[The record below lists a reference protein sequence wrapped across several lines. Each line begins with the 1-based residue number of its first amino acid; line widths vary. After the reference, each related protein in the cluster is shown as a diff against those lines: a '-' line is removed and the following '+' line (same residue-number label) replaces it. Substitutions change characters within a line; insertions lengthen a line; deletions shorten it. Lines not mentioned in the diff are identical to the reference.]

1 MTSLL
6 DRFQDP
12 DRSFFPTPIWWWSGD
27 RLDAARLRWQ
37 MERLVAGGAMNLVVM
52 NLLPTVPEMGMTR
65 DDPVLFSE
73 RWWELFEGVCRDAE
87 ELGASLWLYDQIGHG
102 GANLL
107 GEVIARDPDAAGLVL
122 DRTVV
127 DVEGHGSVECPPAG
141 TVVAAAFVERDG
153 TVRQVAPS
161 GRRASADGSGRL
173 MLFHTAPRGL
183 DFFSRRA
190 CEQLIQVAFE
200 PFEQRVPQYLGN
212 VIAGVF
218 QDELPPIQNWS
229 REFPERFR
237 EIAGYDV
244 IPRLAELWEDLTPNS
259 RRVRRDFHHVRG
271 TLAEE
276 AFFLPLQE
284 WHDRHGTLSSF
295 DQDYGARDA
304 DPAGSSRL
312 YGDYLRTH
320 RSFSAPGSD
329 HQGDAK
335 IHSSLAHSYGHER
348 VWIESF
354 HSSGW
359 GGTLEETFDWL
370 LPWIGAGANL
380 YNPHATY
387 YSTREGWW
395 EWAPPATDWRQPY
408 WRHHI
413 EFARAVARLCSTLS
427 WGTHV
432 CDVAVLFPS
441 ATGQSALAPDGT
453 VGPAGRAASETY
465 HRIAG
470 RMTWFDTRPGVLNE
484 LCRDFDVLDDDTVAS
499 AAVDGGA
506 LVHRGERYR
515 TVILPACAV
524 IEAATARRLVE
535 FADAGGNLV
544 AVGPLPESAAGLT
557 EDDAP
562 VEELRQRFARGAAR
576 QVDSADDLA
585 GALADVPPLVRA
597 DVPTLVRR
605 DGDEVVVFVPA
616 AFPRASRV
624 GPSDDPDPVFDWL
637 KVAIDFEPSGWARE
651 RELVVSGVSGAPQL
665 WEPFS
670 GRRRRLEA
678 QPTADGVKVRV
689 PFDDGPAALLVWGC
703 AEEPPAAGRDDA
715 EFAAPVALDGRW
727 EVEVEPTLEDRWGD
741 LGAPPPALPVEA
753 WALEHEDAGRW
764 VQVDA
769 TFGPRALWAGP
780 ALPEDLPEPGGE
792 PPEGG
797 WNEAVW
803 SPSRGI
809 RKDPIHEHTL
819 GPSGRVP
826 EEFMRF
832 GRLEPGEAVH
842 VRTVLHA
849 TAAAETNLVVGG
861 AAVKSA
867 WLDGRRLELV
877 DVGYLA
883 HAPIALAAGAS
894 VLDLRL
900 VVEEPVE
907 LRASFA
913 FVADVGGSLSP
924 DWIRTAGPSRARSV
938 VAFTREIAL
947 DSDPLRAQALVGS
960 SGPCRVL
967 LDGHELGR
975 HAGYKAE
982 IEGPRDEFAYYDLG
996 ERLAAGTLELRVEV
1010 DDFGHANPAAQV
1022 DLVVATERGELRLHS
1037 DRSWSAERDGLA
1049 VPLEIR
1055 RSPAGLTSAI
1065 DGRYLQS
1072 GDLTH
1077 THLWQRPHPLPDA
1090 VWLEPGRA
1098 GADAGA
1104 SIDARVAPESPLQRY
1119 RLTAPPGARQVQV
1132 SPAAGCRLV
1141 ALSADGEPV
1150 ALGEPATAGP
1160 CLVELPEGDP
1170 VESAGAGS
1178 SGGSAGAE
1186 PPGPRT
1192 IELAIEAA
1200 PGLRGGGV
1208 FAAPVRFATGTGM
1221 AEPGDWRS
1229 QGLASHSGGV
1239 RYRRTLD
1246 ALPAAG
1252 RLRLDLGVV
1261 RGTAELFVDGE
1272 SAGVRVC
1279 SPYRF
1284 EFSAGPGAV
1293 LEVLVLNTLGP
1304 HLDAVSPTHYVFAG
1318 QTRSGLFGPVT
1329 LAACRAGGGG

>member
-1 MTSLL
+1 MKPLL
-6 DRFQDP
+6 ERFEDP

-27 RLDAARLRWQ
+27 RLDAARMRWQ
-37 MERLVAGGAMNLVVM
+37 MERLVAGGAMNLVIM

-65 DDPVLFSE
+65 DDPLLFSE

-87 ELGASLWLYDQIGHG
+87 ELGVSLWLYDQIGHG

-107 GEVIARDPDAAGLVL
+107 GEVIARDPDATGLVL

-127 DVEGHGSVECPPAG
+127 DVEGRGSVECPPAG

-153 TVRQVAPS
+153 TIRPVEPA
-161 GRRASADGSGRL
+161 GGRASAEGSGRL
-173 MLFHTAPRGL
+173 MLFYTAARGL
-183 DFFSRRA
+183 DFFSRQA
-190 CEQLIQVAFE
+190 CEQLIRVAFE

-212 VIAGVF
+212 VIAGAF

-229 REFPERFR
+229 ASFAERFR

-244 IPRLAELWEDLTPNS
+244 IPRLADLWEDLSPES
-259 RRVRRDFHHVRG
+259 GRVRRDFHHVRG

-276 AFFLPLQE
+276 AFFTPLQE

-295 DQDYGARDA
+295 DQDYGARDG

-320 RSFSAPGSD
+320 RSFSVPGSD
-329 HQGDAK
+329 HHGDAK

-387 YSTREGWW
+387 YSTRNGWW

-408 WRHHI
+408 WRHHM
-413 EFARAVARLCSTLS
+413 EFARAVARLCSALS

-441 ATGQSALAPDGT
+441 ATAQSALTPDGT
-453 VGPAGRAASETY
+453 VGSAGRSAAETY

-470 RMTWFDTRPGVLNE
+470 RMTWFDTKPGVLNE
-484 LCRDFDVLDDDTVAS
+484 LCRDFDVLDDDTIAS
-499 AAVDGGA
+499 AEVDGGA
-506 LVHRGERYR
+506 LAHHGERYR

-524 IEAATARRLVE
+524 IEEATARRLVE
-535 FADAGGNLV
+535 FVDGGGHLV
-544 AVGPLPESAAGLT
+544 AVGPLPGSAAGLT

-562 VEELRQRFARGAAR
+562 VEALRRRFATGAAR
-576 QVDSADDLA
+576 QVDSAEDLA
-585 GALADVPPLVRA
+585 GALADVPALVRA
-597 DVPTLVRR
+597 DVPTLCRR
-605 DGDEVVVFVPA
+605 DGEEVVVFVPA
-616 AFPRASRV
+616 VFPRASSV
-624 GPSDDPDPVFDWL
+624 GPSDDADPVFDWL
-637 KVAIDFEPSGWARE
+637 KVDVDFEPSRWARE
-651 RELVVSGVSGAPQL
+651 REVVVSGVSGAPQL

-670 GRRRRLEA
+670 GRRRRLEG

-689 PFDDGPAALLVWGC
+689 RFDDGPAALLVWGC
-703 AEEPPAAGRDDA
+703 SEEPSAAGEDAPVAA
-715 EFAAPVALDGRW
+715 EFAEPVVLDGRW
-727 EVEVEPTLEDRWGD
+727 EVEIESTLEDQWGD
-741 LGAPPPALPVEA
+741 LDAPPPDLPVET
-753 WALEHEDAGRW
+753 WALEHEDEGRW
-764 VQVDA
+764 VQAHA
-769 TFGPRALWAGP
+769 TFGARARWAGP
-780 ALPEDLPEPGGE
+780 ALPGALPAPGGE
-792 PPEGG
+792 PGEGG
-797 WNEAVW
+797 WKEAVW

-809 RKDPIHEHTL
+809 RKDPLHHHTL

-832 GRLEPGEAVH
+832 GQVERGEAVH

-849 TAAAETNLVVGG
+849 ASAAETNLVVGG

-867 WLDGRRLELV
+867 WLDGQEVELV

-883 HAPIALAAGAS
+883 HARIALAAGAS

-900 VVEEPVE
+900 VAEEPIE

-913 FVADVGGSLSP
+913 FVADVRGYLSP

-938 VAFTREIAL
+938 VAFTREIEL
-947 DSDPLRAQALVGS
+947 DSAPIEAQALIGA

-967 LDGHELGR
+967 LDGRELGR

-996 ERLAAGTLELRVEV
+996 ERLAAGRHELRVEI
-1010 DDFGHANPAAQV
+1010 DDFGHSNPAAQV
-1022 DLVVATERGELRLHS
+1022 DLVVATNEGRIRLHS
-1037 DRSWSAERDGLA
+1037 DRGWSGERDG
-1049 VPLEIR
+1049 VSTPIEIR

-1104 SIDARVAPESPLQRY
+1104 SIDARIAPESPPQRY
-1119 RLTAPPGARQVQV
+1119 RLTAPPGAPRMQVPLA
-1132 SPAAGCRLV
+1132 SGCRLV
-1141 ALSADGEPV
+1141 ELRVDGETVP
-1150 ALGEPATAGP
+1150 LGTPAAAATG
-1160 CLVELPEGDP
+1160 LVELPGGD
-1170 VESAGAGS
+1170 
-1178 SGGSAGAE
+1178 
-1186 PPGPRT
+1186 PGPRS

-1200 PGLRGGGV
+1200 PGLRGGSVLAG
-1208 FAAPVRFATGTGM
+1208 PVRFATGRGM
-1221 AEPGDWRS
+1221 AELGDWRS

-1239 RYRRTLD
+1239 RYRRTID
-1246 ALPAAG
+1246 AVPSG

-1261 RGTAELFVDGE
+1261 RGTAELFADGE
-1272 SAGVRVC
+1272 SVGVRVC

-1284 EFSAGPGAV
+1284 EFTAGPGSV

-1304 HLDAVSPTHYVFAG
+1304 HLDAVSPTHYVFDG

-1329 LAACRAGGGG
+1329 LAARADG